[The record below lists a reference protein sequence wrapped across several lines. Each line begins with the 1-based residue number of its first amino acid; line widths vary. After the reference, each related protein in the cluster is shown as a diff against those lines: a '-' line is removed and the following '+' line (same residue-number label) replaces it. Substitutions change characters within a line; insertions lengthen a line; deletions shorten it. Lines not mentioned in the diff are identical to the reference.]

1 MLVEQ
6 IYEFLEMLV
15 ILLEYVPYTYT
26 ISLFYDWEVGPR
38 YWEIMPKF
46 PNKIGDEDRL

>member
-6 IYEFLEMLV
+6 ICEFHVMLV

-26 ISLFYDWEVGPR
+26 ISLFCDWEVGPR
-38 YWEIMPKF
+38 YREILPKF